1 MDERYRLVFRGE
13 VLEGQHGAVVK
24 KKLAQA
30 LGIKDEAKLEQM
42 FAGKAVVIRKDA
54 DTKTAAKFQA
64 AFKKSGARLRVLPV
78 VLSMEE
84 LEAKEAAE
92 QAQAEQA
99 RLDRERADALAA
111 MPDQVGFGDTSA
123 WALMPAGSPVLA
135 EEEREEVEP
144 VEVPTDHISLHKA
157 VAFAVE
163 DTAEEAEPVEINA
176 PDFDVAAVGSV
187 MAPATAEE
195 PEVADLLLDVDF
207 SIAEAGAALV
217 KPSLPVEVPPALLES
232 EFDLAEPGAVMGSGS
247 EEQVVPPAPDVSH
260 LTMVEE
266 EVAEEVGEDEPA
278 NKLASFS

>member
-1 MDERYRLVFRGE
+1 MEERYRLVFRGE
-13 VLEGQHGAVVK
+13 VLEGQHSAVVK

-54 DTKTAAKFQA
+54 DTKTAAKFQL

-92 QAQAEQA
+92 LAQAAQA
-99 RLDRERADALAA
+99 KAERERADALAA
-111 MPDQVGFGDTSA
+111 QPDQVGFNDTSA

-135 EEEREEVEP
+135 EEEREEIEP
-144 VEVPTDHISLHKA
+144 VEVPTDHISLDKP

-163 DTAEEAEPVEINA
+163 EAAEEVEPVVINA
-176 PDFDVAAVGSV
+176 PDFDVAAVGAV
-187 MAPATAEE
+187 MAPATSDE
-195 PEVADLLLDVDF
+195 PEVPDLLLDVDF
-207 SIAEAGAALV
+207 SVAEAGAELV
-217 KPSLPVEVPPALLES
+217 KPSPPVEAPPALLES
-232 EFDLAEPGAVMGSGS
+232 EFDLAEPGAVMGSGT
-247 EEQVVPPAPDVSH
+247 EEQVAPPAPDVSH

-266 EVAEEVGEDEPA
+266 ETTDEEPA
-278 NKLASFS
+278 GKLASFS